1 MSSKFITQVQQYADT
16 EDYYIEIPDHIL
28 NTLKWKE
35 GDEICWSVKEGK
47 IILTKIKDSTESR
60 EEPTMSDYDWYTV
73 KGEEINNYLESES
86 EGKDFDQ
93 IYDDYIQATNEET
106 YGDQSIELTKDRVVP
121 PPRNFPH
128 FP

>member
-1 MSSKFITQVQQYADT
+1 MSSKFITEVKQDATT

-47 IILTKIKDSTESR
+47 IILTKIKDSTESG

-73 KGEEINNYLESES
+73 KEEAIQDYYNSES

-93 IYDDYIQATNEET
+93 RYDQYIEET
-106 YGDQSIELTKDRVVP
+106 AKETFGQAYHSPEAQGNWD
-121 PPRNFPH
+121 
-128 FP
+128 